1 MMLTSWNSHYSLH
14 VSAPQEK
21 APHEAGQMEQG
32 PGRVIDEMSGN
43 RRLQG
48 LRLFGPYRLMFGTR
62 FVADRAHPHRG
73 KGLGREADRTSIEA
87 QVIPMLCKCL
97 RAVGSVARHATC
109 LGQAEPL
116 ADEVFM

>member
-1 MMLTSWNSHYSLH
+1 MEHDSQDEEAMMLTSWNSHYSLH

-87 QVIPMLCKCL
+87 QVY
-97 RAVGSVARHATC
+97 
-109 LGQAEPL
+109 
-116 ADEVFM
+116 